1 MKVVIQ
7 IPCLDEAESLPVT
20 LAALPKQLPGVDE
33 IEVLVID
40 DGSTDDT
47 AAVAKALGVD
57 QILRHPQ
64 RQGLA
69 RAFISGLG
77 AAVERGAD
85 IIVNTDADNQYCADD
100 IAPLIEPILAG
111 RADLVIGARPI
122 DSIAEWGAWKK
133 RLQRL
138 GSWVVWKLGG
148 VKVADA
154 PSGFRAISR
163 RAALRMNVFSEYTY
177 TLETILQ
184 AGQAGLAVESVPVRV
199 NPSLRPSRLI
209 HSTTSYVMR
218 SIVTILRIFVTYRP
232 FRFFVT
238 AGALVFGAGILLGGR
253 FLVLFAMGAG
263 QGHIQSLILAA
274 ILLLI
279 GFQLG
284 VVGVLADLIAVN
296 RKLLE
301 DIQQRV
307 RESARPDDR

>member
-20 LAALPKQLPGVDE
+20 LAALPKSLPGVDE
-33 IEVLVID
+33 IEILVID
-40 DGSTDDT
+40 DGSRDET
-47 AAVAKALGVD
+47 AAVARAHGVD
-57 QILRHPQ
+57 EILRHPQ

-69 RAFISGLG
+69 RAFTSGLG
-77 AAVERGAD
+77 AALERGAD
-85 IIVNTDADNQYCADD
+85 VIVNTDADNQYRGED
-100 IAPLIEPILAG
+100 IARLVEPILAG

-122 DSIAEWGAWKK
+122 ESIAEWGPWKK

-138 GSWVVWKLGG
+138 GSWVVWRLAG
-148 VKVADA
+148 VNVEDA
-154 PSGFRAISR
+154 PSGFRAMSR

-199 NPSLRPSRLI
+199 NPPLRPSRLMR
-209 HSTTSYVMR
+209 STTSYVLR
-218 SIVTILRIFVTYRP
+218 SIVTILRVFVTYRP
-232 FRFFVT
+232 FRFFV
-238 AGALVFGAGILLGGR
+238 ALGVLVFGAGVLLGGR
-253 FLVLFAMGAG
+253 FLVLFALGGG
-263 QGHIQSLILAA
+263 QGHVQSLILAA

-301 DIQQRV
+301 DIQRRG
-307 RESARPDDR
+307 RESERRDDG